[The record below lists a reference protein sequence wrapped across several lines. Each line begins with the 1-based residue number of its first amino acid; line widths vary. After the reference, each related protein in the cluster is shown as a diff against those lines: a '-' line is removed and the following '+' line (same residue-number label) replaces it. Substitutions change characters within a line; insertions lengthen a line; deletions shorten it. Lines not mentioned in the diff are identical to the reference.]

1 MAKQGQVIDLGNSGV
16 RMIVTISAR
25 DTNGQLSQIEAVMQA
40 GKKLPALP
48 HYHPAQEEKFEVIS
62 GELTTLVDGKI
73 RKLTAGESLIIHA
86 GQVHN
91 FWNDGA
97 ESVSGL
103 VEHRPDWGFQNFVST
118 LSGLVR
124 DGKLKYDNSF
134 SDKMQM
140 AVVADYYKDFMKL
153 TIPLRFVIK
162 IVAAV
167 GRIRGKKGYLPEYF
181 EA

>member
-1 MAKQGQVIDLGNSGV
+1 MAKQGQVIDLANSGV
-16 RMIVTISAR
+16 RMTITISAK

-48 HYHPAQEEKFEVIS
+48 HYHPSQEERIEAIS
-62 GELTTLVDGKI
+62 GEMTTLVDGKI
-73 RKLTAGESLIIHA
+73 RKLKAGDSLIIHA

-91 FWNDGA
+91 FWNEGV
-97 ESVSGL
+97 EPVSGR
-103 VEHRPDWGFQNFVST
+103 VEHRPDLGFQNFVTT
-118 LSGLVR
+118 LGGLVK

-140 AVVADYYKDFMKL
+140 AVVADYYKDFMIL
-153 TIPLRFVIK
+153 PVPLRFVIK

-167 GRIRGKKGYLPEYF
+167 GRNLGKKGYLPEYF
-181 EA
+181 EE